1 MVGVKTSG
9 WPFCSFC
16 TECHRWAQVMMKGEK
31 KKLEETTGE
40 RGWEASMCAFMQHLL
55 CARHCVWLY
64 PQGFLPAT
72 GEEAY
77 QRGEGTYLRPHSQ
90 EGVGSDG
97 LSLGSCPNRQ
107 QPPPPSHTPTFT
119 KKPWRQDTKRLETIS
134 WFVCLGP
141 ARIAGLGPRDWR
153 PCPARDLQ

>member
-1 MVGVKTSG
+1 MHLCSAYCVPGIVYGFILKDFFQLQERKHTREVK
-9 WPFCSFC
+9 
-16 TECHRWAQVMMKGEK
+16 
-31 KKLEETTGE
+31 
-40 RGWEASMCAFMQHLL
+40 
-55 CARHCVWLY
+55 
-64 PQGFLPAT
+64 
-72 GEEAY
+72 
-77 QRGEGTYLRPHSQ
+77 GTYLRPHSQ